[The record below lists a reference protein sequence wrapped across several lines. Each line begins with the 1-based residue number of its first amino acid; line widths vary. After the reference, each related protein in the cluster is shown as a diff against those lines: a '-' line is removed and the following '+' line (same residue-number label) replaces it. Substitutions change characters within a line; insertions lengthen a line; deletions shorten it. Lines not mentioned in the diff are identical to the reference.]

1 VESTGIAAWWTR
13 ALVASW
19 LLAAPAGTA
28 FAAGEDFAPPT
39 GPGLQ
44 IPPAPSTPAA
54 LEAVP
59 PDLQPT
65 APDDGRIKGPYI
77 LVDVQSGEVL
87 DHFDAVRPWYPA
99 STTKLMTL
107 YVAFVAIRAGE
118 FTLESPVTITA
129 HAAAEPASKMGF
141 KPGTMLTL
149 GDALRI
155 MMVKSANDIAMA
167 VAETIGGSQEGFAA
181 RMNAESQRLGMGRSH
196 WVNPNGLP
204 DPGQVTTAR
213 DMAVL
218 SRALLQEFPEHRP
231 FYSLHAIQF
240 GKSVLENYNPLLER
254 FPGANGMKTGFICA
268 SGYNLVASAQRG
280 PREAIAVVFGEYSGG
295 ERAEHAA
302 KLLTQAFQ
310 WNSSGAPPAIT
321 LATVNSGEAYSA
333 PLDMRPFVCAPKQ
346 AATASDAPTPERRGV
361 VKSSMTGDE
370 QQDVSYLAPPMD
382 LGPPVQVSII
392 VSGDQLAPGKPG
404 FVARLPRPRPQLAY
418 EETHPL
424 RSIPG

>member
-1 VESTGIAAWWTR
+1 
-13 ALVASW
+13 
-19 LLAAPAGTA
+19 
-28 FAAGEDFAPPT
+28 
-39 GPGLQ
+39 
-44 IPPAPSTPAA
+44 
-54 LEAVP
+54 
-59 PDLQPT
+59 
-65 APDDGRIKGPYI
+65 
-77 LVDVQSGEVL
+77 
-87 DHFDAVRPWYPA
+87 
-99 STTKLMTL
+99 
-107 YVAFVAIRAGE
+107 
-118 FTLESPVTITA
+118 
-129 HAAAEPASKMGF
+129 
-141 KPGTMLTL
+141 
-149 GDALRI
+149 

-404 FVARLPRPRPQLAY
+404 FVARLPRPRPQL
-418 EETHPL
+418 P
-424 RSIPG
+424 